1 MLCNARSY
9 PALERAEGKLQQFA
23 ELIESCAE
31 LSRTMPLPEFYD
43 ELLIRTGYAA
53 MLEQKGDVES
63 RTRLE
68 NVRELRSSILTYLE
82 NADAPSLSGFLERS
96 RSIPTSS
103 SMTARRTPSS

>member
-1 MLCNARSY
+1 MQCALY

-82 NADAPSLSGFLERS
+82 NTDAPSLSGFWRRS